1 MNTTKHDGH
10 GAVAGQVDCDVR
22 PLCDRLRDAA
32 CDEANLREKAADKL
46 EKLDALLRSMQADA
60 VRYLV
65 PDNDCGA
72 DWFVSR
78 MLWHLDDPAQ
88 REAQGGVS
96 NG

>member
-1 MNTTKHDGH
+1 MNSPDVVGRFEP
-10 GAVAGQVDCDVR
+10 GVR

-32 CDEANLREKAADKL
+32 CDEANLRERAAEAL
-46 EKLDALLRSMQADA
+46 EKLDALLRSMQTDA

-72 DWFVSR
+72 EWFLSR
-78 MLWHLDDPAQ
+78 MLWHLDGPAQ
-88 REAQGGVS
+88 REAQDGVA